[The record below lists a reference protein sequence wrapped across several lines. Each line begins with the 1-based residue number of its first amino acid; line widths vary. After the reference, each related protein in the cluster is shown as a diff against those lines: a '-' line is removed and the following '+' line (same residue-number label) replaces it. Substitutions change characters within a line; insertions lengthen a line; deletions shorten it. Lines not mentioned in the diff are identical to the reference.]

1 MDNALPIRDHLPC
14 SFRETGEQ
22 EYINFLWDAFASNY
36 ENENYQFAMLPYH
49 MLYMSFVYFSVWQI
63 KLIRPRDFENASI
76 FVPQNKRDKK
86 EWDILRATS
95 PFTFSVVNERS
106 IFRFLKLIGCDDQ
119 HTGSFAKLVDV
130 RNELAHSNGLINCRD
145 QRSADQRIDEVMR
158 QVQAIQS
165 HMTPLLHDCLKE
177 FLVDSCVAADSMEY
191 DNPADQIRE
200 LLVHKNYFSKKDIED
215 CRSFDIQTLSDVPN
229 FPSIQILFQQFVD
242 LYESE
247 FSE

>member
-1 MDNALPIRDHLPC
+1 MDNALPIQEYLPN
-14 SFRETGEQ
+14 SFREPSEQ

-36 ENENYQFAMLPYH
+36 ENGKYQFAMLPYH

-63 KLIRPRDFENASI
+63 KLIRPRDFENASL

-86 EWDILRATS
+86 EWDILQATS

-106 IFRFLKLIGCDDQ
+106 IFRFLKLIGCEDQ

-145 QRSADQRIDEVMR
+145 QRSADQRIDEVIR

-165 HMTPLLHDCLKE
+165 HMTPLLHDCLRQ
-177 FLVDSCVAADSMEY
+177 FLVHSCAAEDSMEY
-191 DNPADQIRE
+191 DNPQDQIRE
-200 LLVHKNYFSKKDIED
+200 LLVHKHYFSLKDIEA
-215 CRSFDIQTLSDVPN
+215 CRSFDVQTLSSAPN
-229 FPSIQILFQQFVD
+229 FQSIQILFQQFVD
-242 LYESE
+242 LYEPE